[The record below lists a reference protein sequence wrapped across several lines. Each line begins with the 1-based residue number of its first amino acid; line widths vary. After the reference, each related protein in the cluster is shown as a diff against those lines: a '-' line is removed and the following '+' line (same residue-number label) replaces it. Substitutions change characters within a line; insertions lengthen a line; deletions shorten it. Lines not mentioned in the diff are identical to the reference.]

1 MQIYIDGTY
10 YERDQAKISV
20 FDHGLLY
27 GDGVFEG
34 IRVYDGCVFRLPRHI
49 ERLYESAKAIALEI
63 PIPQDQMIDV
73 VVDTVRRNA
82 RPSVYIRLI
91 VTRGVG
97 DLGLDPANCKR
108 ASIICI
114 ADDLKVYPED
124 YYRKGIKVV
133 TASTRQI
140 GGAVF
145 DARIK
150 SLNYLKN
157 VLAKIEARRAGTL
170 EAVMLN
176 DQGFVAEC
184 TADNIFIARRGTLL
198 TPPLW
203 DGALDGITRDG
214 ILEIAG
220 RIGIPAREERLT
232 RFDLFNADECFL
244 TGTGAELIPVV
255 DVDDRRIGNGTPGE
269 MSLRILEAF
278 RKLITEDGV
287 HVSF

>member
-1 MQIYIDGTY
+1 MQIYIDG
-10 YERDQAKISV
+10 EFHEKESAKISV

-34 IRVYDGCVFRLPRHI
+34 IRIYEGCVFRLRQHI

-63 PIPQDQMIDV
+63 PLTHEKMTGV
-73 VVDTVRRNA
+73 VTDTIRRNK
-82 RPSVYIRLI
+82 RRDGYVRLI
-91 VTRGVG
+91 VTRGIG
-97 DLGLDPANCKR
+97 DLGLDPATCKR

-114 ADDLKVYPED
+114 VDDLKLYPEEL
-124 YYRKGIKVV
+124 YRDGIRIV

-140 GGAVF
+140 GGAIF

-184 TADNIFIARRGTLL
+184 TGDNLFIVKGGALL

-203 DGALDGITRDG
+203 DGALAGITREA
-214 ILEIAG
+214 ILEIAQG
-220 RIGIPAREERLT
+220 LGIPAREERLT

-255 DVDDRRIGNGTPGE
+255 DIDNRRIGDGAPGDI
-269 MSLRILEAF
+269 SLRILAAF
-278 RKLITEDGV
+278 RKLITEDGA
-287 HVSF
+287 HVSS

>member
-1 MQIYIDGTY
+1 MQIYIDGAY
-10 YERDQAKISV
+10 HEREQAKISV

-34 IRVYDGCVFRLPRHI
+34 IRVYEGCVFRLGQHI
-49 ERLYESAKAIALEI
+49 DRLYESAKAIALEV
-63 PIPQDQMIDV
+63 PIPREQMTEV
-73 VVDTVRRNA
+73 VVETIRRNE
-82 RPSVYIRLI
+82 RRDGYVRLI
-91 VTRGVG
+91 VTRGAG

-108 ASIICI
+108 GSVICI
-114 ADDLKVYPED
+114 ADTVKLYPEEL
-124 YYRKGIKVV
+124 YRNGIKVV

-176 DQGFVAEC
+176 EQGFVAEC
-184 TADNIFIARRGTLL
+184 TADNIFIAKRGALL

-203 DGALDGITRDG
+203 DGALEGITRDA
-214 ILEIAG
+214 ILEIAQ
-220 RIGIPAREERLT
+220 RLGIPAREERLT

-255 DVDDRRIGNGTPGE
+255 DIDDRRIGDGKPGE
-269 MSLRILEAF
+269 TSLRILEAF

-287 HVSF
+287 HISF

>member
-1 MQIYIDGTY
+1 MQIYIDGTFHD
-10 YERDQAKISV
+10 RDQARISV

-34 IRVYDGCVFRLPRHI
+34 IRVYDGCVFRLRQHI
-49 ERLYESAKAIALEI
+49 DRLYESAKAIALDI
-63 PIPQDQMIDV
+63 PIPPDQMSQV
-73 VVDTVRRNA
+73 VVDTLRRNA
-82 RPSVYIRLI
+82 RRNGYVRLV

-108 ASIICI
+108 GSIICI
-114 ADDLKVYPED
+114 TDDLKVYPEGH
-124 YYRKGIKVV
+124 YQKGIKIV

-176 DQGFVAEC
+176 EQGFVAEC
-184 TADNIFIARRGTLL
+184 TADNIFIVKRGALL

-203 DGALDGITRDG
+203 DGVLEGITRDA

-220 RIGIPAREERLT
+220 RLGIPAREERLT

-255 DVDDRRIGNGTPGE
+255 DIDDRRIGDGTPGE
-269 MSLRILEAF
+269 TSLRILEAF

>member
-1 MQIYIDGTY
+1 MHIYIDGAFHD
-10 YERDQAKISV
+10 RDQAKISV

-34 IRVYDGCVFRLPRHI
+34 IRVYDGCVFRLRQHLD
-49 ERLYESAKAIALEI
+49 RLYESAHAIALEVPM
-63 PIPQDQMIDV
+63 PIDAMSGV
-73 VVDTVRRNA
+73 VVETVRRNGRRNA
-82 RPSVYIRLI
+82 YIRLV

-97 DLGLDPANCKR
+97 ELGLDSTNCKR
-108 ASIICI
+108 PTVICI
-114 ADDLKVYPED
+114 VDEVKLYPED
-124 YYRKGIKVV
+124 LYKKGLRVI

-140 GGAVF
+140 GPAVF

-157 VLAKIEARRAGTL
+157 VLAKIEAHRAGAL

-176 DQGFVAEC
+176 QDGFVAEC
-184 TADNIFIARRGTLL
+184 TADNVFIVKRGALL

-203 DGALDGITRDG
+203 DGALEGITRG
-214 ILEIAG
+214 TILEMAAG
-220 RIGIPAREERLT
+220 LGIPAREERIA

-255 DVDDRRIGNGTPGE
+255 DIDNRRIGEGTPGPVT
-269 MSLRILEAF
+269 LRIIEAF
-278 RKLITEDGV
+278 RETITRDGARV
-287 HVSF
+287 PL

>member
-1 MQIYIDGTY
+1 MKIYIDGTY

-34 IRVYDGCVFRLPRHI
+34 IRVYEGCVFRLPRHI
-49 ERLYESAKAIALEI
+49 ERLYESAKAIALDI

-73 VVDTVRRNA
+73 VVDTVRQNA

-184 TADNIFIARRGTLL
+184 TADNIFIAKRGALL

-220 RIGIPAREERLT
+220 RLGIPAREERLT

-255 DVDDRRIGNGTPGE
+255 DVDDRRIGNGALGE
-269 MSLRILEAF
+269 VSLRILEAF
-278 RKLITEDGV
+278 RTLITEDCV

>member
-1 MQIYIDGTY
+1 MQIYIDGTFH
-10 YERDQAKISV
+10 AKEDARISV
-20 FDHGLLY
+20 YDHGLLY

-34 IRVYDGCVFRLPRHI
+34 IRIYEGCVFRLEQHI
-49 ERLYESAKAIALEI
+49 ARLYESAKAIALDI
-63 PIPQDQMIDV
+63 PVTPEKMTGV
-73 VVDTVRRNA
+73 VVDTIRRNE
-82 RPSVYIRLI
+82 RRDGYVRLI
-91 VTRGVG
+91 VTRGIG
-97 DLGLDPANCKR
+97 DLGLDPANCKQ

-114 ADDLKVYPED
+114 VDSLKLYPEEL
-124 YYRKGIKVV
+124 YRNGIKAI

-140 GGAVF
+140 GPAIF

-157 VLAKIEARRAGTL
+157 VLAKIEARRAGTF

-184 TADNIFIARRGTLL
+184 TGDNIFVVKGGALL

-203 DGALDGITRDG
+203 DGALAGITRDA
-214 ILEIAG
+214 ILEIARG
-220 RIGIPAREERLT
+220 EGIPAREDRLT

-255 DVDDRRIGNGTPGE
+255 DIDDRRIGDGAPGE
-269 MSLRILEAF
+269 ISLRILAAF
-278 RKLITEDGV
+278 RNLITKDGV
-287 HVSF
+287 HVFS

>member
-1 MQIYIDGTY
+1 MKIYIDGTFHDR
-10 YERDQAKISV
+10 ERAKISV

-34 IRVYDGCVFRLPRHI
+34 IRVYDGCVFRLHQHI
-49 ERLYESAKAIALEI
+49 QRLYESAKAIALDIPVSPERATEI
-63 PIPQDQMIDV
+63 V
-73 VVDTVRRNA
+73 VETIRANA
-82 RPSVYIRLI
+82 RRDGYVRLL
-91 VTRGVG
+91 VTRGEG
-97 DLGLDPANCKR
+97 DLGLDPSNCKQ
-108 ASIICI
+108 ATIICI
-114 ADDLKVYPED
+114 VDDLKLYPEEL
-124 YYRKGIKVV
+124 YRKGIKVV

-140 GGAVF
+140 GGGVF

-176 DQGFVAEC
+176 AEGFVAEC
-184 TADNIFIARRGTLL
+184 TGDNIFIAKQGTLL

-203 DGALDGITRDG
+203 DGALAGITREA
-214 ILEIAG
+214 ILELAG
-220 RIGIPAREERLT
+220 KLNIPAREERMT

-255 DVDDRRIGNGTPGE
+255 DIDDRRIGDGTPGE
-269 MSLRILEAF
+269 ISLRILDAF